1 MHKFIICLKGDKD
14 MNEYVKKVLFGAQRQ
29 ASKQNEAVVDLV
41 EYYIGKENC
50 TSEEKVVSCIMDKI
64 ASVDKLS
71 NDIDNKLTTADRVFI
86 TSILGKTGI
95 AAIESGEDFDLR
107 TEYVGTNGKIN
118 FYLVPQGGTSEVA
131 MELKAEEER
140 RNSDAHRESVSKED
154 YADELIKK
162 ILSVTPPAKRAEL
175 PEDDARAALCVSKE
189 YWSTN
194 S

>member
-1 MHKFIICLKGDKD
+1 

-29 ASKQNEAVVDLV
+29 ASKQNEAIVDLV
-41 EYYIGKENC
+41 EHYVGKENC
-50 TSEEKVVSCIMDKI
+50 TSEEKVVSGIMDKI
-64 ASVDKLS
+64 AIVDKLS
-71 NDIDNKLTTADRVFI
+71 HDVGNKLTTADRVFI

-107 TEYVGTNGKIN
+107 TEYVGTNGKVN
-118 FYLVPQGGTSEVA
+118 FYLVPQGGESEVA
-131 MELKAEEER
+131 MALKAEEDR
-140 RNSDAHRESVSKED
+140 RNSDAHREAVSKED
-154 YADELIKK
+154 YADELIRK

-189 YWSTN
+189 YWSVN